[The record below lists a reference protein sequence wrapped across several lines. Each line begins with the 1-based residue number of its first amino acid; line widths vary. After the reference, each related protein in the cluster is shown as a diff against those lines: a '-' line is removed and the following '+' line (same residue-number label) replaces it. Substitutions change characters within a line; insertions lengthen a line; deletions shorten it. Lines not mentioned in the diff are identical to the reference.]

1 MYVSALFFYSFAA
14 VFFPSSH
21 NHRRRRPTNPA
32 RPIFF
37 YSTPRWFF
45 HSPPPPPPLSP
56 LLLLRRGRVVVAC
69 WAARDSTISILFCIV
84 AQLSQQRRG
93 AESGPFQGCLAK
105 SAPKGRPLATGRRL
119 EWSREK
125 GGGSSERG
133 DPPPHPHPPFPPP
146 SCILEGREEEDQ
158 TADKSRKRSLPFPP
172 LLCFREEKD
181 ESGGKSSSPF
191 LYLPHFGHLS
201 SVLPPPKKIPSPHF
215 PFPLLFFLRKSPGD
229 SFSFS
234 ERKASER

>member
-1 MYVSALFFYSFAA
+1 MLSDGFSIAVKPEPFTGGRTEKEPLFSFEGRPPEVKCRVAEFFGWHVSRLDRYSTYIVPPFGNGLSSYFLPPFFGVYVSALFFYSSAA
-14 VFFPSSH
+14 VFFLSSSH

-93 AESGPFQGCLAK
+93 AESGPFLRCLVK
-105 SAPKGRPLATGRRL
+105 FAPKGRRL
-119 EWSREK
+119 
-125 GGGSSERG
+125 
-133 DPPPHPHPPFPPP
+133 
-146 SCILEGREEEDQ
+146 
-158 TADKSRKRSLPFPP
+158 
-172 LLCFREEKD
+172 
-181 ESGGKSSSPF
+181 
-191 LYLPHFGHLS
+191 
-201 SVLPPPKKIPSPHF
+201 
-215 PFPLLFFLRKSPGD
+215 
-229 SFSFS
+229 
-234 ERKASER
+234 